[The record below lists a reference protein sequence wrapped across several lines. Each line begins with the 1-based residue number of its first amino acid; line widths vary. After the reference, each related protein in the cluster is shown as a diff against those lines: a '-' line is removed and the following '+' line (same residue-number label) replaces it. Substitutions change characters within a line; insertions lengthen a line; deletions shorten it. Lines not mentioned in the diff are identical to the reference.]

1 MKYSDVLHKFATDS
15 TADAFIRGLQVNNQ
29 HRPTGEEL
37 LALER
42 RNRLQAEAHRRRARI
57 AREKLG
63 INDYSTLTNKLS
75 WINTLNSL
83 KYAGKGALAG
93 MAAGGLT
100 GLGYGVA
107 SRSGAVP
114 ALAGGIGGTALGA
127 VVGLLLAGIQG
138 TRGSLAALDA
148 PPTRDNLRKEYADIM
163 NRKPGDVSIYDASK
177 FNARLHNYIADN
189 TSRADDLKSY
199 AF

>member
-1 MKYSDVLHKFATDS
+1 MKYTEVLHKLAEAS
-15 TADAFIRGLQVNNQ
+15 TADAFIEGLHIGNRHQ
-29 HRPTGEEL
+29 PTGEEL

-42 RNRLQAEAHRRRARI
+42 RDRLQAEAHRRRARI

-83 KYAGKGALAG
+83 KYAGKGALTG
-93 MAAGGLT
+93 MAAGGLA
-100 GLGYGVA
+100 GLGYGAA

-114 ALAGGIGGTALGA
+114 ALAGGIGGTAFGA
-127 VVGLLLAGIQG
+127 VIGLLLAGIQG
-138 TRGSLAALDA
+138 ARGSLAALDQ
-148 PPTRDNLRKEYADIM
+148 PPTRDNLRKEYMDIM

-177 FNARLHNYIADN
+177 FNTRLHNYIADN